1 MVLTGSPSGAR
12 PHGGGDVQALWAR
25 FGGVRQE
32 RGRTVEVEGLEE
44 FDSRVADGAQELS
57 GWRLRSV
64 DLTERGDVLRSLD
77 PRGALFLGCPMRP
90 EDEDHL
96 RERGALVFPVV
107 PHVPFDA
114 YRGALY
120 GPRELY
126 AGLAESYERSYDAT
140 VYAWSQ
146 QQARAEISLAQALHD
161 HAIDDALRALARN
174 HDLVGVMGGHA
185 LARGSEGYAAA
196 ARLGHELTTAG
207 LTVATGGGPG
217 AMEAANLGAY
227 LAGRPRADLEDALQM
242 LARVP
247 SFTPSVRDWA
257 ELAFDVLDRW
267 PGGMRSFGVPT
278 WHYGHEPPN
287 AFATDIAKYFKNAIR
302 EDVLLHLAT
311 AGTVF
316 LPGAA
321 GTVQEVFQEACENYY
336 ADASSV
342 APMVLV
348 GRRQWTEVLP
358 VWPLLEKLSRDRL
371 MAGQVH
377 LVEDV
382 WEVTPLLTAGA
393 GSAEAPR

>member
-1 MVLTGSPSGAR
+1 MR
-12 PHGGGDVQALWAR
+12 EQ
-25 FGGVRQE
+25 
-32 RGRTVEVEGLEE
+32 RGRTVDVESLEE
-44 FDSRVADGAQELS
+44 FDARVAAGAGCLT

-64 DLTERGDVLRSLD
+64 DLRERGPVLRRLD
-77 PRGALFLGCPMRP
+77 PAGALFLGCPLRP
-90 EDEDHL
+90 DDEDDL
-96 RERGALVFPVV
+96 RDRGALVFPVV

-114 YRGALY
+114 YRAALY
-120 GPRELY
+120 GPQELY
-126 AGLAESYERSYDAT
+126 AGLEESYERTYDAQ

-146 QQARAEISLAQALHD
+146 QEAQGDISPAQALHD
-161 HAIDDALRALARN
+161 HAIDDALRSLA
-174 HDLVGVMGGHA
+174 HEQDLVAIMGGHA
-185 LARGSEGYAAA
+185 TARGTEDYAAA
-196 ARLGHELTTAG
+196 ARLGYDLTSAG

-227 LAGRPRADLEDALQM
+227 LAGHPVGVLDEALKL
-242 LARVP
+242 LAAVP

-257 ELAFDVLDRW
+257 QVAFEVVQRW
-267 PGGMRSFGVPT
+267 PAGMRSFGIPT

-358 VWPLLEKLSRDRL
+358 VWPLLERLSKGRL
-371 MAGQVH
+371 MEGMVH
-377 LVEDV
+377 LVDDV
-382 WEVTPLLTAGA
+382 ADVGPVLARYPL
-393 GSAEAPR
+393 R